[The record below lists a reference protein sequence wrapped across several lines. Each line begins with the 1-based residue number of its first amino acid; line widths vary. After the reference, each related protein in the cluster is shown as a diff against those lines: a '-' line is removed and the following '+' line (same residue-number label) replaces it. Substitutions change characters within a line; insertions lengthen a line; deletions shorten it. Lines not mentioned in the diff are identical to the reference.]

1 MRAVRLVLFGL
12 GGAVTSLAAV
22 MVHQRWWGLALAV
35 AATLAT
41 IVAIPAGWTTR
52 LPFAA
57 GFAVVLGLAMLPRG
71 AGDYLVPATAQGY
84 SLVALG
90 FLIVLAAVSTLPR
103 PGRSP

>member
-1 MRAVRLVLFGL
+1 MSAVRLVLFAL
-12 GGAVTSLAAV
+12 GGAVTALAAV

-41 IVAIPAGWTTR
+41 TAAIPAGWSTR
-52 LPFAA
+52 LPFAV
-57 GFAVVLGLAMLPRG
+57 GFAAVLGLAMVPRG
-71 AGDYLVPATAQGY
+71 AGDYLVPGDAQGY

-90 FLIVLAAVSTLPR
+90 FLLVLTAVSTLPR